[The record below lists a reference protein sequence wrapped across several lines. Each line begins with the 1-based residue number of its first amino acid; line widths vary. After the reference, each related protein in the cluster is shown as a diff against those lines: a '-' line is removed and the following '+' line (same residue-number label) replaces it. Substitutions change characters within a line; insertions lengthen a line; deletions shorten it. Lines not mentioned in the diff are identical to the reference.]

1 MLLHQTRTCLW
12 VFLAALWFSN
22 AADADDTR
30 RCLVVAHRGLLLDAP
45 ENTLA
50 NFRACLDLRLGFE
63 LDVQRSQ
70 DGHLVCVHDTTVD
83 RTTNGTG
90 RVTDLTLKELKSLD
104 AGSWFDVAFRDER
117 IPTLD
122 EVFELLSHYGKYPV
136 LIAVDFKGDDPD
148 IERDAVALAE
158 KHAVLDHLLMI
169 GRTIQSPPV
178 RKRLR
183 QANPRTHVATVANNP
198 TEFPAALKDPDS
210 DWVYVRYVPSAGEV
224 QAVHAAGRRMFI
236 AGATVAGLQRD
247 NWRAVVARG
256 VDAVLTDYSI
266 ELSRQIRTLSPVRR
280 GSPTP
285 PGR

>member
-1 MLLHQTRTCLW
+1 MIMRHHQTQFHLLAL
-12 VFLAALWFSN
+12 LAASWLSH
-22 AADADDTR
+22 AAIAGDAR
-30 RCLVVAHRGLLLDAP
+30 PCLVVAHRGLLLDAP

-63 LDVQRSQ
+63 LDVQRSR

-117 IPTLD
+117 IPALD
-122 EVFELLSHYGKYPV
+122 EVFELLSHYEKFPV

-148 IERDAVALAE
+148 IERDVVALAE

-169 GRTIQSPPV
+169 GRTIQSPQV

-183 QANPRTHVATVANNP
+183 QANPQTHVATVANNSG
-198 TEFPAALKDPDS
+198 EFPAALKDPDS
-210 DWVYVRYVPSAGEV
+210 DWVYVRYVPSADEV
-224 QAVHAAGRRMFI
+224 LAVHAAGRRMFI
-236 AGATVAGLQRD
+236 AGATVAGLQRE
-247 NWRAVVARG
+247 NWRVVAARG
-256 VDAVLTDYSI
+256 IDAILTDYSI
-266 ELSRQIRTLSPVRR
+266 ELSRQIRSTHK
-280 GSPTP
+280 
-285 PGR
+285 